1 MQMKLAN
8 GSEIPVIGLGTW
20 KIEPANVN
28 ELLREAITAGY
39 RHFDCSPIYMNE
51 KEVGSALKSVFQD
64 GIIAE
69 KQVIL

>member
-20 KIEPANVN
+20 KIEPTKAN
-28 ELLREAITAGY
+28 ELIREAISVGY

-51 KEVGSALKSVFQD
+51 REVGAALKSVFQD
-64 GIIAE
+64 GIVCRD
-69 KQVIL
+69 QVIL